1 MISVKDDTAR
11 GIGVL
16 FCDLA
21 FIIMAFFDDTVR
33 IVAFVICFPISL
45 IALECFKKIQMT
57 KDGCLV
63 KLLWTEKFYPWSAFQ
78 TIRLLDFRK
87 CATKSRGGAHY
98 SEGILFFTKRIKNF
112 SFKADPP
119 SFLFLHDPFCRRG
132 FYIQFPPEWSY
143 KKKEL
148 GTPVSELYSYRV
160 DRAEFM
166 SKVEEWGL
174 KIEGLNVPM
183 PPEQLAAKKKR

>member
-33 IVAFVICFPISL
+33 IVAFVICFPIAL

-63 KLLWTEKFYPWSAFQ
+63 KILWTEKFYPWSAFQ
-78 TIRLLDFRK
+78 TI
-87 CATKSRGGAHY
+87 
-98 SEGILFFTKRIKNF
+98 
-112 SFKADPP
+112 
-119 SFLFLHDPFCRRG
+119 
-132 FYIQFPPEWSY
+132 
-143 KKKEL
+143 
-148 GTPVSELYSYRV
+148 
-160 DRAEFM
+160 
-166 SKVEEWGL
+166 
-174 KIEGLNVPM
+174 
-183 PPEQLAAKKKR
+183 

>member
-33 IVAFVICFPISL
+33 IVAFVICFPIAL

-98 SEGILFFTKRIKNF
+98 SEGILFLQNGSRIFPSKQIPLRFYFFTIRFAAADFISNSRRNGLIRRRNSVRRYLSSIPIALTGQNSCPRWKN
-112 SFKADPP
+112 
-119 SFLFLHDPFCRRG
+119 G
-132 FYIQFPPEWSY
+132 
-143 KKKEL
+143 
-148 GTPVSELYSYRV
+148 V
-160 DRAEFM
+160 
-166 SKVEEWGL
+166 
-174 KIEGLNVPM
+174 
-183 PPEQLAAKKKR
+183 